1 MDLVELADSVIVCQ
15 DRSYYQVNMVC
26 INLTSELVFVDT
38 CTKPPLAAKFRK
50 TMEARFGEKKATL
63 VITHANG
70 DHFQAI
76 DAFDDLPVVV
86 SVPFLKRVKQYNI
99 PRKRMKLLQEAQT
112 FSKEITFGQENHKL
126 IFHWVGGHTAD
137 SIYGLLPSEKIVIAG
152 DNLISNMPQYFPF
165 ADTDLAKWV
174 NCLKNWENLDVDRFI
189 CGHGGIVGKNH
200 VAKVRR
206 FFEALRAFL
215 VSSKKE
221 NLSMEEV
228 LTHPDL
234 PSYFEADPEG
244 WIENG
249 LRQTYDSMQ

>member
-1 MDLVELADSVIVCQ
+1 MDLVEVADSVIVCQ

-26 INLTSELVFVDT
+26 IDLDSELVFIDT
-38 CTKPPLAAKFRK
+38 CTKTPLATKFRK
-50 TMEARFGEKKATL
+50 TMETRFGEKKASV

-76 DAFDDLPVVV
+76 DAFDDLPVVI
-86 SVPFLKRVKQYNI
+86 SAPFLKRAKQYNV
-99 PRKRMKLLQEAQT
+99 PRKKMKILQEAQT

-137 SIYGLLPSEKIVIAG
+137 SIHGFFPSKKIVIAG

-165 ADTDLAKWV
+165 ADSDLEKWV
-174 NCLKNWENLDVDRFI
+174 NCLKNWEQLEVDQFI
-189 CGHGGIVGKNH
+189 CGHGGIVGKSY

-215 VSSKKE
+215 ASSIKD
-221 NLSMEEV
+221 NLSIEEV
-228 LTHPDL
+228 LKHPDL
-234 PSYFEADPEG
+234 PKYFEEDPEN

-249 LRQTYDSMQ
+249 LRQSYENMQ